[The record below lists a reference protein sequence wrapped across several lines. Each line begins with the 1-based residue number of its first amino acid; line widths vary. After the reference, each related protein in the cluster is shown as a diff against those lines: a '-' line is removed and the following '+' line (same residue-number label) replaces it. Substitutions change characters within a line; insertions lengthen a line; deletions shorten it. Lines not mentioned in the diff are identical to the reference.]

1 MAETIIL
8 RVELQGEEA
17 VLASLN
23 QIDTVAS
30 ALASKPITLSLSGNM
45 RNIASEMGNAAKQA
59 ENLGSAVTGAASPA
73 VNRNY
78 GQLAKVTQDYA
89 GDMQQLLRTTQE
101 YNTSVGKTTKVVT
114 DNIKGE
120 VQSTRVIEN
129 KAKAQAAAAKAEA
142 ASVKE
147 ALDYLNAQE
156 AVRKAAA
163 ANAAPTP
170 LQEQI
175 NRITG
180 VTREAQ
186 PSRADYEALFNNS
199 YQKELDAAEAAKA
212 HAAAQKEQA
221 KAAKEASK
229 SNQLLGDS
237 LGNIALKMA
246 AWQVMG
252 NVISGTINAFKDAVG
267 TIKDVDTELT
277 NIQKVTDLT
286 NDQIKEL
293 GDSAYST
300 ASKYGV
306 SANEYLEAAGNFAKA
321 GYDNFDAL
329 AELAIKTQLV
339 GDVTAQTASQFLLS
353 ADAAFKFE
361 GNVEDLSTVL
371 DKANVIENN
380 YATSIDKIAAGLPIV
395 ASTASLAN
403 MSIDE
408 TMAALGTITSVTQET
423 GTKAATALRAL
434 ILNILG
440 DTTTEVEDGVTV
452 TTDQIKN
459 LSDALA
465 KYAPEAVEAAR
476 AAGKVIDPM
485 TALAS
490 LSEAFQEGFLSEAE
504 LIDILSDVGG
514 KLRTNELAA
523 LVENW
528 SMFEEMLGKTA
539 SSAGSA
545 DKEVETMLSS
555 WEAKTN
561 ILKNSWTELV
571 SNFVNTDFVKDRLD
585 TYASWLNSINDFI
598 SPDNETKSYEA
609 QLAELE
615 QLRAKTEELSAVEKL
630 RLDYLEGQE
639 TALKAQQQADLQS
652 EFDKF
657 QSYYN
662 DPREGYGKIDVPE
675 TFRQNAI
682 SAAESFRDTGD
693 VEAYRASLLNL
704 VGTFGELYNNIE
716 KYKEAGFGDHLEE
729 DQLAFAKNYSEVTD
743 ALANFDEF
751 TEKLA
756 ESAKSAGTET
766 TAEGLEEV
774 SSAAEEIPE
783 EKTVTVE
790 TEGTDGAL
798 EELAQVNEAAADKTM
813 TISVGVEGAAAAR
826 AQLSLFGAGPRFAS
840 GTDNAPAGPALVNE
854 EGPEIISDNGRAFI
868 ANGGKPAI
876 VPLHQGAIVIPA
888 DETRSIIKNSWRGSS
903 IPAYKSG
910 IMDTYVGSYT
920 SSSGASHSSSG
931 YGFGTGVQQAA
942 TVVLAT
948 AASAQDAFDAIYGSG
963 SNDRLYGQREKN
975 ITGSVTMDDILRS
988 DSQSQKTWYGGGGS
1002 SKPSIN
1008 FKALENELDEAL
1020 DLIDAQ
1026 IRLAKNQGDME
1037 KVLDLQDEAQ
1047 NRIANL
1053 LEKYRAN
1060 GYADTSK
1067 EVLDLAN
1074 KGYGY
1079 ADDQLGVQDD
1089 LWEALID
1096 SLNDLYRS
1104 TEESNDL
1111 EEKQLAVEKARE
1123 TLENTRNQR
1132 TVRIFNPVTGQWE
1145 WVANAADIQ
1154 SAQERLESAEKAL
1167 RQEQITQELDA
1178 LEKAKGTDLDNI
1190 VLGPGLSA
1198 LLNGADEADTAA
1210 VAASLGALTGTVDRS
1225 ASADAKSLFSS
1236 VDSHDNVTSYT
1247 FPGGITISEEQA
1259 QTMTLAELARQ
1270 LNGLNL
1276 TTEMPA

>member
-59 ENLGSAVTGAASPA
+59 ENLGSAVSGAASPA

-101 YNTSVGKTTKVVT
+101 YNTAVGKTTKVVT

-129 KAKAQAAAAKAEA
+129 QAKAQAAAAKAEA

-156 AVRKAAA
+156 AMRKAAA

-212 HAAAQKEQA
+212 QAAAQKEQA

-252 NVISGTINAFKDAVG
+252 NVVAGTINAFKDAVG

-459 LSDALA
+459 LSDALE

-490 LSEAFQEGFLSEAE
+490 LSEAFQEGVLSEAE

-528 SMFEEMLGKTA
+528 GMFEEMLGKTA

-598 SPDNETKSYEA
+598 SPDKETKSYEA

-615 QLRAKTEELSAVEKL
+615 QLRSKTEELSEVERR
-630 RLDYLEGQE
+630 RLAYLEAQE
-639 TALKAQQQADLQS
+639 KTLVAMKMEDMQP
-652 EFDKF
+652 EFDEF
-657 QSYYN
+657 QSYYR
-662 DPREGYGKIDVPE
+662 DPRNGLGKYDLNATFQQSVVSATEEFKDTWDIDSY
-675 TFRQNAI
+675 R
-682 SAAESFRDTGD
+682 ESLQGIVTAYSD
-693 VEAYRASLLNL
+693 V
-704 VGTFGELYNNIE
+704 VTQIQD
-716 KYKEAGFGDHLEE
+716 YKDAGFGDQLSA
-729 DQLAFAKNYSEVTD
+729 DQLQLVDYYNALLD
-743 ALANFDEF
+743 ALAGFDEF
-751 TEKLA
+751 VKKMTGSEK
-756 ESAKSAGTET
+756 EAGAGDAADDLILIED
-766 TAEGLEEV
+766 
-774 SSAAEEIPE
+774 AAEKIPG

-798 EELAQVNEAAADKTM
+798 DVLAQVNEASADKTM
-813 TISVGVEGAAAAR
+813 TVSVSVTGVTEAIS
-826 AQLSLFGAGPRFAS
+826 QLGKVGAGYAS

-876 VPLHQGAIVIPA
+876 VNLHQGAVVIPA
-888 DETRSIIKNSWRGSS
+888 NETRNVIKNSWQGSS
-903 IPAYKSG
+903 IPAYKTGLQSYLAVERTGG
-910 IMDTYVGSYT
+910 IAGGIITQPSREEAFNEILGIDTT
-920 SSSGASHSSSG
+920 KR
-931 YGFGTGVQQAA
+931 
-942 TVVLAT
+942 
-948 AASAQDAFDAIYGSG
+948 AF
-963 SNDRLYGQREKN
+963 GQREKN

-1037 KVLDLQDEAQ
+1037 KVLDLQDDAQ
-1047 NRIANL
+1047 NRIADL

-1178 LEKAKGTDLDNI
+1178 LEKSKGTDLDNI

-1225 ASADAKSLFSS
+1225 ASTDAKSLFSS

>member
-30 ALASKPITLSLSGNM
+30 ALASKPITLNIAGNM
-45 RNIASEMGNAAKQA
+45 KNIASEMGNAAKQA
-59 ENLGSAVTGAASPA
+59 ENLGSAVSGAASPA
-73 VNRNY
+73 VNRSY
-78 GQLAKVTQDYA
+78 GELAKTTQVFT
-89 GDMQQLLRTTQE
+89 GDMQQLTKTTQE
-101 YNTSVGKTTKVVT
+101 YNTAAGVTTKVVT
-114 DNIKGE
+114 DNTTGE
-120 VQSTRVIEN
+120 VKSTTVVEN
-129 KAKAQAAAAKAEA
+129 KTKA
-142 ASVKE
+142 
-147 ALDYLNAQE
+147 L
-156 AVRKAAA
+156 
-163 ANAAPTP
+163 
-170 LQEQI
+170 
-175 NRITG
+175 
-180 VTREAQ
+180 
-186 PSRADYEALFNNS
+186 
-199 YQKELDAAEAAKA
+199 
-212 HAAAQKEQA
+212 KEQE
-221 KAAKEASK
+221 KATKEASK

-246 AWQVMG
+246 TWQVMG
-252 NVISGTINAFKDAVG
+252 NVVAGTINAFKDAVG

-277 NIQKVTDLT
+277 NIQKVTDLS

-306 SANEYLEAAGNFAKA
+306 SANEFLEAAGNFAKA

-353 ADAAFKFE
+353 ADAAFKFG
-361 GNVEDLSTVL
+361 GNVDKLSTVL

-380 YATSIDKIAAGLPIV
+380 YATSIDKIADGLPIV
-395 ASTASLAN
+395 ASTAALAN

-440 DTTTEVEDGVTV
+440 DTTTEVEDGVSV
-452 TTDQIKN
+452 TTEQIKN

-465 KYAPEAVEAAR
+465 KYAPDAVEAAR

-490 LSEAFQEGFLSEAE
+490 LAKAFQEGVLSEAE
-504 LIDILSDVGG
+504 LVEILSDVGG

-528 SMFEEMLGKTA
+528 SQVEEILGLMPGA
-539 SSAGSA
+539 IGSA
-545 DKEVETMLSS
+545 DDEMQIMLQAWSRKTEV
-555 WEAKTN
+555 
-561 ILKNSWTELV
+561 LKNSWTEFLSTFIDTDIV
-571 SNFVNTDFVKDRLD
+571 KGALDFGTNTLN
-585 TYASWLNSINDFI
+585 WLTDLMK
-598 SPDNETKSYEA
+598 PEEASYEK
-609 QLAELE
+609 QLSELE
-615 QLRAKTEELSAVEKL
+615 QLRSKSEELSTIEQR
-630 RLDYLEGQE
+630 RLAYLEAQEASLKGQE
-639 TALKAQQQADLQS
+639 QAAKQE

-657 QSYYN
+657 QAHNNQLGEGIGAVTNRQSAKAIA
-662 DPREGYGKIDVPE
+662 DATREFQNTWDID
-675 TFRQNAI
+675 
-682 SAAESFRDTGD
+682 
-693 VEAYRASLLNL
+693 AYRASLQDVVNTYGDLATQVQAYKDAGFADQLTADQLQFSDNYNL
-704 VGTFGELYNNIE
+704 VLDI
-716 KYKEAGFGDHLEE
+716 
-729 DQLAFAKNYSEVTD
+729 
-743 ALANFDEF
+743 LANFDEF
-751 TEKLA
+751 TQKMA
-756 ESAKSAGTET
+756 ESAKDTGAEE
-766 TAEGLEEV
+766 TAEGLDRVAESAGEV
-774 SSAAEEIPE
+774 PE
-783 EKTVTVE
+783 EVTVE
-790 TEGTDGAL
+790 TEAEGTESSVKDL
-798 EELAQVNEAAADKTM
+798 NSVRDAAGEVPTSIN
-813 TISVGVEGAAAAR
+813 ISVSVSGAEEAKAA
-826 AQLSLFGAGPRFAS
+826 LSGLGHRFAE
-840 GTDNAPAGPALVNE
+840 GTNNAPAGPAMVNE

-876 VPLHQGAIVIPA
+876 VNLHQGATVIPA

-903 IPAYKSG
+903 IPAYKDG
-910 IMDTYVGSYT
+910 LGSRI
-920 SSSGASHSSSG
+920 
-931 YGFGTGVQQAA
+931 VE
-942 TVVLAT
+942 
-948 AASAQDAFDAIYGSG
+948 AIRSVPAPTIPA
-963 SNDRLYGQREKN
+963 GQGLTDVDIIN
-975 ITGSVTMDDILRS
+975 ITNSKQAPPPLSDQALIATLGSLLTNNVTPEPIHGMTFDGPDVPIVNR
-988 DSQSQKTWYGGGGS
+988 KKGGGGNDG
-1002 SKPSIN
+1002 KGVHQWTWEETYGYGNGEPQVD
-1008 FKALENELDEAL
+1008 FETLEEELDDAL
-1020 DLIDAQ
+1020 DLLDVQ
-1026 IRLAKNQGDME
+1026 IRLAENQGNME
-1037 KVLDLQDEAQ
+1037 KVLELQDEAQ
-1047 NRIANL
+1047 NRIAEL
-1053 LEKYRAN
+1053 LDKYREA
-1060 GYADTSK
+1060 GYEDTSK
-1067 EVLDLAN
+1067 EILDLAN

-1079 ADDQLGVQDD
+1079 ANDQLDVQDD
-1089 LWEALID
+1089 LWEALIN

-1132 TVRIFNPVTGQWE
+1132 NVRIFNPVTGQWE

-1178 LEKAKGTDLDNI
+1178 LEKSKGTDLDNI

-1236 VDSHDNVTSYT
+1236 VDSHDNVISYT